1 MLRADICCL
10 RVHMNMQMQSFCVGT
25 LAQLL
30 PEMRLQPSQVSAA
43 SSSSPSGA
51 NQPNQLQAG
60 SIQAAFAAQQQANKA
75 RAAAAGPVP
84 LAQRVLGLEWYMQQL
99 LQRLSPEVMQ
109 QDIAGQLMGGLQL
122 HAALAEQQLASGAMG
137 EGAAG
142 IRESGMNQGLSAPA
156 ENQQASPTP
165 ERSQQ
170 AGTGHAQT
178 DVSCKAP
185 CGAGLLLGA
194 NLNQGSGVCQGAG
207 IGAGAEPDKP
217 GTPARTPARHKHQL
231 ASPPAAAEGSRPGA
245 SQPAV
250 GLLGHGGHGEEGLAP
265 AQGGKAEGHTGQG
278 QGQPAGQVQ
287 EAEQCSLEHKQCQRQ
302 EQEQQPTLT
311 LCDDARLSF
320 SSRIAQAKQQFQV
333 RTTQL
338 WGGTRLEQ
346 TFALCCAYRVQR

>member
-1 MLRADICCL
+1 MH
-10 RVHMNMQMQSFCVGT
+10 VHMTMQLQSFCVGT

-30 PEMRLQPSQVSAA
+30 PEMRLQLPQVSAA

-51 NQPNQLQAG
+51 HQPNQLRAG

-99 LQRLSPEVMQ
+99 LQRLSPEAMQ
-109 QDIAGQLMGGLQL
+109 LDIAGQLVGGLQL

-142 IRESGMNQGLSAPA
+142 IQESDMNQGASAPA
-156 ENQQASPTP
+156 ENQQASPTTP
-165 ERSQQ
+165 ERAQQ

-194 NLNQGSGVCQGAG
+194 NLNQGSGACQGADM
-207 IGAGAEPDKP
+207 GAGAEPAKP
-217 GTPARTPARHKHQL
+217 GTPARTPARHQHQL
-231 ASPPAAAEGSRPGA
+231 ASPPAAAEGSRPHA

-250 GLLGHGGHGEEGLAP
+250 LLLGHGGHGGEEGLAQ
-265 AQGGKAEGHTGQG
+265 AEGGKAEGHTGQG

-287 EAEQCSLEHKQCQRQ
+287 QAEQCSLEHQQCQRQ

-320 SSRIAQAKQQFQV
+320 SSRIAQAKQQLQV

-338 WGGTRLEQ
+338 RGGTRPEQ
-346 TFALCCAYRVQR
+346 TYALCCTYRVQW